1 MMSRKRNRYEG
12 YPNDWDVEY
21 ETQDSNAI
29 PPIAFVPE
37 MQDPNVNEQNTD
49 NEASIDFKL
58 GRDSL

>member
-37 MQDPNVNEQNTD
+37 MQGPDAVPPLEFVAETQDPNVNE
-49 NEASIDFKL
+49 
-58 GRDSL
+58 